1 MKKWFL
7 FCCLLVA
14 LISAARAQQISP
26 KDSTWQQ
33 YVGNYKFPEGS
44 VVTEVTVAIEDT
56 VLTMSSSAG
65 NSLLEKQSE
74 DLYTIIQF
82 QGTAKFNRDANK
94 KIIGVSIVAMGYELE
109 GTKEQPAAVT
119 NTLACEYRASTSVL
133 IAKVR

>member
-7 FCCLLVA
+7 LCCLLVA
-14 LISAARAQQISP
+14 LISVARAQQISP

-56 VLTMSSSAG
+56 VLTMTSSAG
-65 NSLLEKQSE
+65 SSLLEKQSE
-74 DLYTIIQF
+74 DFYTIVQY

-109 GTKEQPAAVT
+109 GTKEQPAVT
-119 NTLACEYRASTSVL
+119 NTLAHKYRASKSVL